1 MRNES
6 IILFREVKM
15 LNATFRANNNIV
27 YSVNV
32 KIVGFIKCR
41 DFWFLFN
48 GGKIITN
55 AELSMTQALILI
67 TALPVILSFLAAGI

>member
-1 MRNES
+1 
-6 IILFREVKM
+6 M

-32 KIVGFIKCR
+32 KIIGFIKGS

-48 GGKIITN
+48 DGKIITN
-55 AELSMTQALILI
+55 AELSMTRTLILL